1 MSTRL
6 FIALVASVALSS
18 APASAQSRSSD
29 SPLTLRAAVA
39 EALEWNPDLRAVR
52 AEYEAARIA
61 PNRERYLPPPMLET
75 QIWAWPVTTASPANA
90 EMYMFMAEQELPGR
104 GKRAARVGV
113 AEREAEIARQ
123 EISVRAVTV
132 LAQVRTA
139 FVDLAFAR
147 DQRGLYDAQRRLLE
161 DLAEAATVRYA
172 GGQGGQ
178 HHTVA
183 SLVELTR
190 LEKERITADERV
202 AVTEARLNQLLGRQ
216 VGQSI
221 EPIEAGASTVNEA
234 TAVATATVGHADVA
248 AAEAQIAREEAE
260 LARLRGERRPD
271 FVVGGGYMLMP
282 GEAGAWTARAGVT
295 WPNAPWSRGR
305 LTAAIDAQVRR
316 IEAAKVRRDVVITRI
331 RHEIRQIAVRVEAA
345 QRQVALIESTVLPQ
359 VEHAFELARVAYAGG
374 EGEFTEVL
382 ESRRLLLTTQLELVE
397 ARAAVS
403 RAFADLESAVGLL

>member
-18 APASAQSRSSD
+18 APTSAQSRSSEP
-29 SPLTLRAAVA
+29 PLTLRAAVA
-39 EALEWNPDLRAVR
+39 EAIEQNPDLRAIR
-52 AEYEAARIA
+52 AQYEAARIV
-61 PNRERYLPPPMLET
+61 PNQERFLAPPMLET
-75 QIWAWPVTTASPANA
+75 QIWAWPLTTANPAKA

-104 GKRAARVGV
+104 GKRAARIGV
-113 AEREAEIARQ
+113 AERDAEIARQ
-123 EISVRAVTV
+123 EISVRAVGL

-139 FVDLAFAR
+139 FVNLAFAR
-147 DQRGLYDAQRRLLE
+147 DQRGLYDAQRRLLQ
-161 DLAEAATVRYA
+161 DMAEAATVRYA

-183 SLVELTR
+183 SLVDLAR
-190 LEKERITADERV
+190 LEKERIAADERV
-202 AVTEARLNQLLGRQ
+202 GVAEARLNQLMGRP
-216 VGQSI
+216 VGQLV
-221 EPIEAGASTVNEA
+221 EPLEMGVPTVHET
-234 TAVATATVGHADVA
+234 TAVATATVRHADVA
-248 AAEAQIAREEAE
+248 AADVQIAREEAE

-305 LTAAIDAQVRR
+305 LNVAIDAQSRR
-316 IEAAKVRRDVVITRI
+316 IEAAKAQRDAVITRI
-331 RHEIRQIAVRVEAA
+331 RHDIRQIAVRVEAA

-374 EGEFTEVL
+374 EGEFTDVL

-397 ARAAVS
+397 ARADVS